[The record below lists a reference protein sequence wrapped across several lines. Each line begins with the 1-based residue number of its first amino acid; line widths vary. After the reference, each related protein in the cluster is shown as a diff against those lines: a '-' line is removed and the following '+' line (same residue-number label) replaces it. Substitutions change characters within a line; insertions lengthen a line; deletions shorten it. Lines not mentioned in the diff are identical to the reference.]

1 MSTVKKPVNVPAS
14 NLLAS
19 DLYKQGRK
27 IEIQE
32 HAEAEITKKGTLRG
46 GSSGC
51 LTDHGNIYGTCHRL
65 ALARYK
71 GFQPEIEEI
80 SYIWF
85 DAGFANEDA
94 WMRKMEKAVKE
105 MGPEYVLKAE
115 EECPI
120 VWRVDAEPRTLI
132 NSRGEEYTTP
142 PYVEVTGR
150 PDLMIFKKLERAA
163 FEFKEVVEEPILGLE
178 LKVVCAVNSAV
189 NIYCEDKPKIS
200 NLIQAAHYS
209 MAHGCPFNLV
219 YSFRNRS
226 IVPGWASKF
235 KDKLTV
241 KEKVFPPRMRKDGTY
256 GKEFVK
262 REYSIEP
269 FTKEFRVG
277 FEDDKVYYLKD
288 NGERVDTPLT
298 GEGIRRYYELIVDM
312 EKNKDLHT
320 RIAHTDLE
328 GKLLPYDPCNYCPFK
343 DACDDFEYDYDA
355 WMDKIELICEE

>member
-1 MSTVKKPVNVPAS
+1 MSSAKKPVNVK
-14 NLLAS
+14 AS
-19 DLYKQGRK
+19 DLKAIDLYQQGRNV
-27 IEIQE
+27 EIKE
-32 HAEAEITKKGTLRG
+32 HAEAEVTKKGTLRG

-51 LTDHGNIYGTCHRL
+51 LTDHGDIYGTCHRM

-80 SYIWF
+80 SYTWF

-94 WMRKMEKAVKE
+94 WMKKLGKTVEA
-105 MGPEYVLKAE
+105 MGPDYELKAE

-120 VWRVDAEPRTLI
+120 VWEANGVK
-132 NSRGEEYTTP
+132 
-142 PYVEVTGR
+142 VTGR
-150 PDLMIFKKLERAA
+150 PDIMIFEKG
-163 FEFKEVVEEPILGLE
+163 VPILGLE
-178 LKVVCAVNSAV
+178 LKVVCAVNSAIS
-189 NIYCEDKPKIS
+189 IYCEDKPKIN

-209 MAHGCPFNLV
+209 MAHNCPFNLV

-226 IVPGWASKF
+226 IAPGWASRF

-241 KEKVFPPRMRKDGTY
+241 KEKIFPPRMRKDGTY

-262 REYSIEP
+262 REYIIEP

-277 FEDDKVYYLKD
+277 FEGDKVYYIKD
-288 NGERVDTPLT
+288 NGDRVNTPLT

-312 EKNKDLHT
+312 EKDKDLHT
-320 RIAHTDLE
+320 RIAQTDLE

-343 DACDDFEYDYDA
+343 DACDDFEYDYDS
-355 WMDKIELICEE
+355 WMDKIRLICEE